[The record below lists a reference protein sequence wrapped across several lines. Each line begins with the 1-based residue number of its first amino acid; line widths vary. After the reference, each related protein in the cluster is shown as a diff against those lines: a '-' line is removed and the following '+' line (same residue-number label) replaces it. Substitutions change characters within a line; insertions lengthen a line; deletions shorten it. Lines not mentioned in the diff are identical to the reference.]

1 MKNIAGILLFFISFF
16 ISVKIYS
23 QNTSGNLQFPVIDGK
38 IEDSEWKGA
47 KVFTNFYM
55 IVPKTDE
62 KYYDSTV
69 VYIKQSNDALYFG
82 FKFWPKGKVISKSFS
97 RDRSTD
103 EENEFFILLDLEN
116 KNKNGY
122 FFSFSF
128 LNNQRDALVYNVK
141 NMSNE
146 WDWVWECKSKIY
158 REAKNDEPGYIESEI
173 KIPVDKIQ
181 NKNQKQIGIDVQ
193 LFAYKPDG
201 TSFFYSITPNSE
213 LLTLKGTYKMDITP
227 FDEKL
232 NVNFDVTP
240 FVVSNK
246 SNGKKLEAIFG
257 GDLNATLDKH
267 KLKAT
272 INTDQSTLEADPYTF
287 TFYNRPVFL
296 QEKRPFFSK
305 DLDIFNTPISLF
317 YTRAIDSIKY
327 GANYTYRSDKLKAG
341 TIFVRE
347 PKGSTF
353 KDYFITRPN
362 FNFRDFNIGSM
373 FIYTHD
379 GRTDVN
385 EQIISIDGFYR
396 MPANRLRFFGQF
408 ASNLGPNKNGQAF
421 QLYNYYEYNQS
432 GGPYYDLSYNRV
444 NKDFQSSTSFNSQI
458 GAPNDYEEIYT
469 GGGYQW
475 KLNRKYFSDINLG
488 MSYYLGK
495 QISTDFKYQE
505 RISSDIYYK
514 LNDLVSIYHYL
525 EYNRPDDFDADGN
538 IIKRNNFDFST
549 NVKFLVGPNALNI
562 GYECGPYFGS
572 FIKHPFASAD
582 VVFFD
587 KVNVQ
592 FVYHYRDVMD
602 IKQNIYRVKLNYRI
616 LPKLYL
622 RSFFQEDTYNDMA
635 LWNTLLQYEFFA
647 GSNVYFVLNLEGE
660 KLQNTIRYFKIGYNF
675 NL

>member
-1 MKNIAGILLFFISFF
+1 MKIFFLVIIFALILSHKLNAQSTTG
-16 ISVKIYS
+16 KLTY
-23 QNTSGNLQFPVIDGK
+23 PDIDGK

-47 KVFTNFYM
+47 KVFTNFYT

-62 KYYDSTV
+62 KYYDSTI

-146 WDWVWECKSKIY
+146 WDWVWECKSRIY
-158 REAKNDEPGYIESEI
+158 REAKDGEPGYIESEI
-173 KIPVDKIQ
+173 KIPVDKLQ
-181 NKNQKQIGIDVQ
+181 NKNPKQIGIDVQ

-201 TSFFYSITPNSE
+201 TSFFYSINPNSE

-246 SNGKKLEAIFG
+246 SNGKKIEAIFG
-257 GDLNATLDKH
+257 GDLNATFDKH

-272 INTDQSTLEADPYTF
+272 VNTDQSTLEADPYTF

-317 YTRAIDSIKY
+317 YTRSIDSIKY

-347 PKGSTF
+347 PKDSTF
-353 KDYFITRPN
+353 KDYFVTRPN

-379 GRTDVN
+379 GRTNFN
-385 EQIISIDGFYR
+385 EQIISFDGFYR
-396 MPANRLRFFGQF
+396 MPSNRLRFFGQF
-408 ASNLGPNKNGQAF
+408 ASNIGTDKNGQAF
-421 QLYNYYEYNQS
+421 LLYNYYEYNQA
-432 GGPYYDLSYNRV
+432 GGPFYDISYGRA
-444 NKDFQSSTSFNSQI
+444 NKDFTSSTSFNSQI
-458 GAPNDYEEIYT
+458 GSPNDYEEISLS
-469 GGGYQW
+469 GGYQW
-475 KLNRKYFSDINLG
+475 KFNRKFFSDLNIDG
-488 MSYYLGK
+488 GYYRGK
-495 QISTDFKYQE
+495 QLTSDFVYQE
-505 RISSDIYYK
+505 RVFGEMFYK
-514 LNDLVSIYHYL
+514 LNDILSFYHYV
-525 EYNRPDDFDADGN
+525 EYNRPDDFDENGN
-538 IIKRNNFDFST
+538 PIKRNNYDFNT
-549 NVKFLVGPNALNI
+549 NMKVLVGPNALNI
-562 GYECGPYFGS
+562 GYEFGPYFGG
-572 FIKHPFASAD
+572 FIKHPYASAD
-582 VVFFD
+582 MVFFD
-587 KVNVQ
+587 RVNMQV
-592 FVYHYRDVMD
+592 VYHYRDVLS
-602 IKQNIYRVKLNYRI
+602 IKQSIFRVKLNYQI
-616 LPKLYL
+616 LQKLYL
-622 RSFFQEDTYNDMA
+622 RTFFQNDTYNNMA

-647 GSNVYFVLNLEGE
+647 GSNVYFVFNLEGE

>member
-1 MKNIAGILLFFISFF
+1 MKIFFLVIIFALILSHKLNAQSTTG
-16 ISVKIYS
+16 KLTY
-23 QNTSGNLQFPVIDGK
+23 PDIDGK

-47 KVFTNFYM
+47 KVFTNFYT

-62 KYYDSTV
+62 KYYDSTI

-158 REAKNDEPGYIESEI
+158 REAKDGEPGYIESEI
-173 KIPVDKIQ
+173 KIPVDKLQ
-181 NKNQKQIGIDVQ
+181 NKNPKQIGIDVQ

-201 TSFFYSITPNSE
+201 TSFFYSINPNSE

-246 SNGKKLEAIFG
+246 SNGKKIEAIFG
-257 GDLNATLDKH
+257 GDLNATFDKH

-272 INTDQSTLEADPYTF
+272 VNTDQSTLEADPYTF

-317 YTRAIDSIKY
+317 YTRSIDSIKY

-347 PKGSTF
+347 PKDSTF
-353 KDYFITRPN
+353 KDYFVTRPN

-379 GRTDVN
+379 GRTNFN
-385 EQIISIDGFYR
+385 EQIISFDGFYR
-396 MPANRLRFFGQF
+396 MPSNRLRFFGQF
-408 ASNLGPNKNGQAF
+408 ASNIGTDKNGQAF
-421 QLYNYYEYNQS
+421 LLYNYYEYNQA
-432 GGPYYDLSYNRV
+432 GGPFYDISYGRA
-444 NKDFQSSTSFNSQI
+444 NKDFTSSTSFNSQI
-458 GAPNDYEEIYT
+458 GSPNDYEEISLS
-469 GGGYQW
+469 GGYQW
-475 KLNRKYFSDINLG
+475 KFNRKFFSDLNIDG
-488 MSYYLGK
+488 GYYRGK
-495 QISTDFKYQE
+495 QLTSDFVYQE
-505 RISSDIYYK
+505 RVFGEMFYK
-514 LNDLVSIYHYL
+514 LNDVLSFYHYI
-525 EYNRPDDFDADGN
+525 EYNRPDDFDENGN
-538 IIKRNNFDFST
+538 PIKRNNYDFNT
-549 NVKFLVGPNALNI
+549 NMKVLVGPNALNI
-562 GYECGPYFGS
+562 GYEFGPYFGG
-572 FIKHPFASAD
+572 FIKHPYASAD
-582 VVFFD
+582 MVFFD
-587 KVNVQ
+587 RVNMQV
-592 FVYHYRDVMD
+592 VYHYRDVLS
-602 IKQNIYRVKLNYRI
+602 IKQSIFRVKLNYQI
-616 LPKLYL
+616 LQKLYL
-622 RSFFQEDTYNDMA
+622 RTFFQNDTYNNMA

-647 GSNVYFVLNLEGE
+647 GSNVYFVFNLEGE

>member
-1 MKNIAGILLFFISFF
+1 MKIIFLVFIFAIIL
-16 ISVKIYS
+16 S
-23 QNTSGNLQFPVIDGK
+23 QNLKAQSTTGKLTYPEIDGK
-38 IEDSEWKGA
+38 IGDSEWKGA
-47 KVFTNFYM
+47 KVFTNFYT

-62 KYYDSTV
+62 KYYDSTI

-146 WDWVWECKSKIY
+146 WDWVWECKSRIY
-158 REAKNDEPGYIESEI
+158 REAKDGEPGYIESEI
-173 KIPVDKIQ
+173 KIPVDKLQ
-181 NKNQKQIGIDVQ
+181 NKNPKQIGIDVQ

-201 TSFFYSITPNSE
+201 TSFFYSINPNSE

-246 SNGKKLEAIFG
+246 SNGKKIEAIFG
-257 GDLNATLDKH
+257 GDLNATFDKH

-272 INTDQSTLEADPYTF
+272 VNTDQSTLEADPYTF

-317 YTRAIDSIKY
+317 YTRSIDSIKY

-347 PKGSTF
+347 PKDSTF
-353 KDYFITRPN
+353 KDYFVTRPN

-379 GRTDVN
+379 GRTNFN
-385 EQIISIDGFYR
+385 EQIISFDGFYR
-396 MPANRLRFFGQF
+396 MPSNRLRFFGQF
-408 ASNLGPNKNGQAF
+408 ASNIGTDKNGQAF
-421 QLYNYYEYNQS
+421 LLYNYYEYNQA
-432 GGPYYDLSYNRV
+432 GGPFYDISYGRA
-444 NKDFQSSTSFNSQI
+444 NKDFTSSTSFNSQI
-458 GAPNDYEEIYT
+458 GSPNDYEEISLS
-469 GGGYQW
+469 GGYQW
-475 KLNRKYFSDINLG
+475 KFNRKFFSDLNIDG
-488 MSYYLGK
+488 GYYRGK
-495 QISTDFKYQE
+495 QLTSDFIYQE
-505 RISSDIYYK
+505 RVFGEMFYK
-514 LNDLVSIYHYL
+514 LNDILSFYHYI
-525 EYNRPDDFDADGN
+525 EYNRPDDFDENGN
-538 IIKRNNFDFST
+538 PIKRNNYDCNT
-549 NVKFLVGPNALNI
+549 NMKILVGPNALNL
-562 GYECGPYFGS
+562 GYEFGPYFGG
-572 FIKHPFASAD
+572 FIKHPYASAD
-582 VVFFD
+582 MVFFD
-587 KVNVQ
+587 RVNMQV
-592 FVYHYRDVMD
+592 VYHYRDVLS
-602 IKQNIYRVKLNYRI
+602 IKQSIFRVKLNYQI
-616 LPKLYL
+616 LQKLYL
-622 RSFFQEDTYNDMA
+622 RTFFQNDTYNNTA

-647 GSNVYFVLNLEGE
+647 GSNVYFVFNLEGE

>member
-1 MKNIAGILLFFISFF
+1 MKIFFLVIIFAILLSHKLNAQ
-16 ISVKIYS
+16 S
-23 QNTSGNLQFPVIDGK
+23 TTGNLTYPDIDGK
-38 IEDSEWKGA
+38 IGDSEWKGA
-47 KVFTNFYM
+47 KVFTNFYT

-62 KYYDSTV
+62 KYYDSTI

-141 NMSNE
+141 NMSSE

-158 REAKNDEPGYIESEI
+158 REAKNGEPGYIESEI
-173 KIPVDKIQ
+173 KIPVDKLQ
-181 NKNQKQIGIDVQ
+181 NKNPNQIGIDVQ

-201 TSFFYSITPNSE
+201 TSYFYSINPNSE

-227 FDEKL
+227 FNEKL

-246 SNGKKLEAIFG
+246 SNGKKIEAIFG

-272 INTDQSTLEADPYTF
+272 VNTDQSTLEADPYTF

-317 YTRAIDSIKY
+317 YTRSIDSIKY

-347 PKGSTF
+347 PKDSTF
-353 KDYFITRPN
+353 KDYFVTRPN
-362 FNFRDFNIGSM
+362 FNFRDFNVGSM

-379 GRTDVN
+379 GRTNVN
-385 EQIISIDGFYR
+385 EQIISLDGFYR
-396 MPANRLRFFGQF
+396 MPSNRLRFFGQF
-408 ASNLGPNKNGQAF
+408 ASNIGTDKNGQAF
-421 QLYNYYEYNQS
+421 LLYNYYEYNQA
-432 GGPYYDLSYNRV
+432 GGPFYDISYGRA
-444 NKDFQSSTSFNSQI
+444 NKDFTSSTSFNSQI
-458 GAPNDYEEIYT
+458 GSPNDYEEISLS
-469 GGGYQW
+469 GGYQW
-475 KLNRKYFSDINLG
+475 KFNRKFFSDLNIDG
-488 MSYYLGK
+488 GYYRGK
-495 QISTDFKYQE
+495 QLTSDFIYQE
-505 RISSDIYYK
+505 RVFGEMYYK
-514 LNDLVSIYHYL
+514 LNDILTFYHYI
-525 EYNRPDDFDADGN
+525 EYNRPDDFDENGN
-538 IIKRNNFDFST
+538 PIKRNNYDFNT
-549 NVKFLVGPNALNI
+549 NMKVLVGPNALNI
-562 GYECGPYFGS
+562 GYEFGPYFGG
-572 FIKHPFASAD
+572 FIKHPYASAD
-582 VVFFD
+582 MVFFD
-587 KVNVQ
+587 RVNMQV
-592 FVYHYRDVMD
+592 VYHYRDVLS
-602 IKQNIYRVKLNYRI
+602 IKQSIFRVKLNYQI
-616 LPKLYL
+616 LQKLYL
-622 RSFFQEDTYNDMA
+622 RTFFQNDSYNKMA

-647 GSNVYFVLNLEGE
+647 GSNVYFVFNLEGE

>member
-1 MKNIAGILLFFISFF
+1 MQKLIRFSLFVFLVILSAE
-16 ISVKIYS
+16 IYP
-23 QNTSGNLQFPVIDGK
+23 QNTSGNTQFPQIDGK
-38 IEDSEWKGA
+38 IDDSEWKNA
-47 KVFTNFYM
+47 KVFNNFY
-55 IVPKTDE
+55 IIIPKTDE
-62 KYYDSTV
+62 KFYDSTI
-69 VYIKQSNDALYFG
+69 VYIKQSRDALYFG

-128 LNNQRDALVYNVK
+128 LNNQRDALVYNTR

-146 WDWVWECKSKIY
+146 WDWVWYCKSTIF
-158 REAKNDEPGYIESEI
+158 RDAKDGEPGYIESEI
-173 KIPVDKIQ
+173 KIPVDKLQ
-181 NKNQKQIGIDVQ
+181 NKNMEQIGIDVQ

-213 LLTLKGTYKMDITP
+213 LLSLKGTHKFDITP

-232 NVNFDVTP
+232 NVNFDLTP

-246 SNGKKLEAIFG
+246 SNGKNIEAILG

-305 DLDIFNTPISLF
+305 DLDIYNTPISLF
-317 YTRAIDSIKY
+317 YTRSIDSIKY
-327 GANYTYRSDKLKAG
+327 GGNYTYRSDKFKAG
-341 TIFVRE
+341 ALFIRE
-347 PKGSTF
+347 PKGSDY
-353 KDYFITRPN
+353 KDYFVTRPN
-362 FNFRDFNIGSM
+362 FNFKDFNFGSM
-373 FIYTHD
+373 FIYTFD
-379 GRTDVN
+379 GRTDVREN
-385 EQIISIDGFYR
+385 IISVDGYYR

-408 ASNLGPNKNGQAF
+408 ASNLGANKNGQAF
-421 QLYNYYEYNQS
+421 QFYNYYEYNQS

-458 GAPNDYEEIYT
+458 GAPNDYEEIYA

-475 KLNRKYFSDINLG
+475 KLNRKYFYDINIG
-488 MSYYLGK
+488 GSYYVGK

-505 RISSDIYYK
+505 RISGDIYYK
-514 LNDLVSIYHYL
+514 VNDFVSVYHYL

-538 IIKRNNFDFST
+538 PIKRNNYDFNTS
-549 NVKFLVGPNALNI
+549 VKFLVGPNALNI
-562 GYECGPYFGS
+562 GYEFGPYFGS
-572 FIKHPFASAD
+572 FIKHPYASAD
-582 VVFFD
+582 MVFFD

-622 RSFFQEDTYNDMA
+622 RSFFQEDTYRDIA

-647 GSNVYFVLNLEGE
+647 GSNVYLVFNLEGE
-660 KLQNTIRYFKIGYNF
+660 KLQNTVRYFKIGYNF